1 MIALSAFTIA
11 IFSPLLGR
19 WADTKGHIL
28 NCLKFSIFA
37 SFVFT
42 SFLWFVEPKVEF
54 AILAICLS
62 FLSIFFSE
70 ISFIFY
76 NALLSH
82 NFKQSELGKISG
94 LSWGLG
100 YFGGIASL
108 IIILVLFILP
118 EKTILN
124 LDKTESEHIR
134 ISMPLVAIWLLVFSI
149 PIMTFFS
156 NPKPSNKRGKIF
168 SEFVESINR
177 AKKTPSMVRFLF
189 ARMFYN
195 DGLIT
200 LFAFGGIFAAKVFKF
215 TQNEILIFAIL
226 LNLSSGIGA
235 ILSGVFNNKN
245 NSITIIRVSLLFFL
259 LLGSICIFT
268 TNNFIFWISAISLGF
283 FVGPCQ
289 SASRVWVSLNSNNQ
303 DKASIFGLYMTSGK
317 ITSFIGPLIYGWLV
331 YFFGLERYGMISVLI
346 LIFLGLIFL
355 PKEKIK

>member
-1 MIALSAFTIA
+1 
-11 IFSPLLGR
+11 
-19 WADTKGHIL
+19 
-28 NCLKFSIFA
+28 
-37 SFVFT
+37 
-42 SFLWFVEPKVEF
+42 
-54 AILAICLS
+54 
-62 FLSIFFSE
+62 
-70 ISFIFY
+70 
-76 NALLSH
+76 
-82 NFKQSELGKISG
+82 
-94 LSWGLG
+94 
-100 YFGGIASL
+100 
-108 IIILVLFILP
+108 
-118 EKTILN
+118 
-124 LDKTESEHIR
+124 
-134 ISMPLVAIWLLVFSI
+134 
-149 PIMTFFS
+149 
-156 NPKPSNKRGKIF
+156 
-168 SEFVESINR
+168 
-177 AKKTPSMVRFLF
+177 
-189 ARMFYN
+189 MFYN